1 MDAVFEV
8 PGAPWVGVSPAL
20 ASVRRITVAV
30 VSAVLAVMVVGVWL
44 VLRDLLGWPV
54 LLSALLVLAAAAALA
69 WVAVAR
75 NAASWAWAEREA
87 DLFVRH
93 GIWVRRL
100 EVVPYGRMQLVE
112 VTAGPLQRRAGIA
125 TVTLRTAAPG
135 SDARILGVPAAEAS
149 RLRDRL
155 TARGEAQA
163 AGL

>member
-8 PGAPWVGVSPAL
+8 PGAPWVGASPAL
-20 ASVRRITVAV
+20 ASVRRTTVAIV
-30 VSAVLAVMVVGVWL
+30 AAVLALLLVAGWL
-44 VLRDLLGWPV
+44 MLRDSVGWPF
-54 LLSALLVLAAAAALA
+54 LLAALGVLAAAASAG

-75 NAASWAWAEREA
+75 NASSWGWAEREV

>member
-8 PGAPWVGVSPAL
+8 PDAPWIAVSPAL
-20 ASVRRITVAV
+20 TWVRRIGIAG
-30 VSAVLAVMVVGVWL
+30 AAGAGVLALVAARLLIGGHVGWSAFGVAL
-44 VLRDLLGWPV
+44 VLLLGV
-54 LLSALLVLAAAAALA
+54 TGAA
-69 WVAVAR
+69 WVVAAR
-75 NAASWAWAEREA
+75 NTASWAWAEREA

-93 GIWVRRL
+93 GLLVRRL
-100 EVVPYGRMQLVE
+100 EVVPYGRMQQVE
-112 VTAGPLQRRAGIA
+112 VTAGPLQRRAHIA
-125 TVTLRTAAPG
+125 TVTLHTAAPG

>member
-1 MDAVFEV
+1 
-8 PGAPWVGVSPAL
+8 VS
-20 ASVRRITVAV
+20 ASV
-30 VSAVLAVMVVGVWL
+30 
-44 VLRDLLGWPV
+44 
-54 LLSALLVLAAAAALA
+54 A

-75 NAASWAWAEREA
+75 NASSWAWAEREA

-93 GIWVRRL
+93 GTWVRRL